1 MVPITLPFVSPS
13 PKDAF
18 VPSLLEIDLALLE
31 MIFMSSVK
39 LCYLVLCSIEK
50 HGPSFEQS

>member
-13 PKDAF
+13 PAF

-31 MIFMSSVK
+31 MIFMSPVK

-50 HGPSFEQS
+50 HGPSFEHS